1 MIQNKIE
8 KNKMKKQ
15 DFKKSFPDVCVQEII
30 FEKVISRRE
39 IEDKVIK
46 LVNGLQTGL
55 LGYESSGK
63 KLKVFTSYQFKDKLD
78 KMIKG
83 EQVLDENTGLVGTIM
98 SEEPF
103 VCSAEMCVRVSF
115 GETSDVYAC
124 TYFK

>member
-1 MIQNKIE
+1 
-8 KNKMKKQ
+8 MKKQ
-15 DFKKSFPDVCVQEII
+15 DFKKSFPDVCVQEIT
-30 FEKVISRRE
+30 FEKVISRRD

-55 LGYESSGK
+55 LAYESYGK
-63 KLKVFTSYQFKDKLD
+63 KLNVFTSYRFKDKLD

-83 EQVLDENTGLVGTIM
+83 YRVLDENTGLVGTIT

>member
-1 MIQNKIE
+1 
-8 KNKMKKQ
+8 
-15 DFKKSFPDVCVQEII
+15 
-30 FEKVISRRE
+30 
-39 IEDKVIK
+39 
-46 LVNGLQTGL
+46 
-55 LGYESSGK
+55 
-63 KLKVFTSYQFKDKLD
+63 
-78 KMIKG
+78 MIKG

>member
-1 MIQNKIE
+1 
-8 KNKMKKQ
+8 MKRQ
-15 DFKKSFPDVCVQEII
+15 DFKKSYPDVCVQEIT
-30 FEKVISRRE
+30 FKTVISRRE

-46 LVNGLQTGL
+46 LVDGLQTGL

-63 KLKVFTSYQFKDKLD
+63 KLKVFTSFRFKDRLD

-83 EQVLDENTGLVGTIM
+83 EQALDENTGLVGIIT
-98 SEEPF
+98 SEKPF
-103 VCSAEMCVRVSF
+103 VCGAEMCIRVSF